1 MGRVRL
7 VGVCLVAAFAL
18 GAIAAASAS
27 AAAPEYGRCVKAT
40 QVSKKYTGKYDNA
53 GCTPPKTET
62 EKKAVEKGEGKFEW
76 FPGVVKVKQTSKG
89 GKGILEEAGKYAVGC
104 ESEESA
110 GEYSGTKEV
119 KHLIVKFKKC
129 EAPGL
134 VCTSEGHEK
143 GELET
148 KSLEG
153 KVVWEHESTHKTAL
167 DLFPEGG
174 GDFIEFTCGSTLT
187 VAVRG
192 SILVPVTANKMSDTV
207 KLKYVGKKGVQKVQ
221 DYEENG
227 SKIRDVLEANFAGT
241 GFVQASQTIE
251 STVTNEEKLELN
263 AYV

>member
-1 MGRVRL
+1 MKRL
-7 VGVCLVAAFAL
+7 RLLVACL
-18 GAIAAASAS
+18 GAMLMVCAIAVASAS
-27 AAAPEYGRCVKAT
+27 AEAPEYGRCLKAE
-40 QVSKKYTGKYDNA
+40 QVSKKYTGKFDNA
-53 GCTPPKTET
+53 ACTPPKTET

-76 FPGVVKVKQTSKG
+76 HPGVVKAKQTSKG

-110 GEYSGTKEV
+110 GEYSGTKNV

-148 KSLEG
+148 VPLEG
-153 KVVWEHESTHKTAL
+153 RVVWENEKTHKTAL

-174 GDFIEFTCGSTLT
+174 SEFIEFNCGGTLT

-192 SILVPVTANKMSDTV
+192 SILVPVAADKMSSTV
-207 KLKYVGKKGVQKVQ
+207 ILKYVGKKGIQKLQ
-221 DYEENG
+221 DYEEG
-227 SKIRDVLEANFAGT
+227 GTKIKDVLEANFAGK
-241 GFVQASQTIE
+241 GFVQASQTIT

-263 AYV
+263 AFV